1 MSTND
6 YLNDTFSTFHES
18 IDEIQQIQAKFKT
31 LTEQSIDDGDSAR
44 SCKQL
49 WILFLEL
56 WTKMLHLAVKV
67 TKHDAVFFEK
77 CTSTFSTIW
86 AKVKIDKLITTD
98 SSVAHETFFG
108 CLALLNIPAIRQ
120 YLLNSS
126 QINQPFSDICFVN
139 VQYLLMLSTISCTYV
154 PFNNALPDNYVE
166 LLEVLRIYV
175 DKKMPSSLSETK
187 HELGPI
193 ANQILS
199 LFWNMAD
206 RTILVPL
213 LLRIGLAA
221 SAIQWL
227 ANSDSLTPK
236 ARRPLISIVHNIA
249 RHDDGSDELN
259 KHNAIEIVKAYQ
271 SK

>member
-1 MSTND
+1 MSTED
-6 YLNDTFSTFHES
+6 YLNDTSTFHEG
-18 IDEIQQIQAKFKT
+18 IDGIEQIQAKFKT
-31 LTEQSIDDGDSAR
+31 LAEQSIGSGDNAI

-49 WILFLEL
+49 WALFLEL
-56 WTKMLHLAVKV
+56 WTKMLHLAVNAKKRDV
-67 TKHDAVFFEK
+67 VFFEK

-86 AKVKIDKLITTD
+86 ANVNIDKLIVTD
-98 SSVAHETFFG
+98 SSIAHDTFFG
-108 CLALLNIPAIRQ
+108 CLVPLNIPAIRQ
-120 YLLNSS
+120 YLLGNC
-126 QINQPFSDICFVN
+126 QTNQPFSDICFVN
-139 VQYLLMLSTISCTYV
+139 VQYLLLLSTMSCTYV

-166 LLEVLRIYV
+166 LFDVLRINV
-175 DKKMPSSLSETK
+175 DKKMPSGLSGTK

-193 ANQILS
+193 AKQILS

-227 ANSDSLTPK
+227 ANSDSLTPQ

-259 KHNAIEIVKAYQ
+259 KHNAIDIVKAYQ
-271 SK
+271 ST